1 MRLTIERV
9 RLENSGSV
17 LRNIMKTTTLFLFSL
32 FAASLPEFAQ
42 NTGSTT
48 IPVAVLPTAANATLG
63 RVYRWSEGTA
73 PNTCP
78 AAGGGGTGG
87 SVIVFCVTLDN
98 ATWRPVVIGD
108 TATANILTNPMNA
121 LGDMISG
128 GTAGAP
134 TQVPGNTSTTLKV
147 LTQTGDGTHS
157 AAPVWQL
164 PPAPGT
170 LTYYFTPTTNF
181 GSYLSQTTSPY
192 SPKTTLNYTSLA
204 TGTDTLQNW
213 ITPVGSPGLSF
224 IPAGSFEFHIH
235 ALRTGGG
242 TVKIYAEVWEADS
255 SGGDIKKIGTTET
268 SAALTT
274 SEVEYRLFF
283 STIDVYNLANTSS
296 RIVTRVI
303 VTVSGSSP
311 TVQLFVGGEADSH
324 ISLPTNTVDA
334 SNFVPY
340 TGATKD
346 VDIGAHAYKSNQSD
360 GCATWS
366 SNALGSTGTACGSG
380 TGGNTITVGTRA
392 ALPLTSSTV
401 GNLYKCNDSPYE
413 FIWNGSSWDAYVFGY
428 NVTEPILANLT
439 QINVDKSTFDTTHG
453 GILQSVPGQGGT
465 DVQLLGQAIPASGAY
480 YVDAAFIPLVTQPNG
495 NCGSGV
501 SQDASASNPFSYST
515 YGIESGSNW
524 WVERSSWS
532 NSTTFSD
539 NKGTGYIVQ
548 TGPLIWTRL
557 YDDRTTNRTFYISP
571 NGYAWYQIY
580 QEPRTTLFT
589 PGEAILAVQ
598 PFSSS
603 VIVHWVHF
611 SVHP

>member
-1 MRLTIERV
+1 
-9 RLENSGSV
+9 
-17 LRNIMKTTTLFLFSL
+17 MKTTTLFLFSL

-366 SNALGSTGTACGSG
+366 SNALGSTGTACGGGGGGFVPLGVSIVQSVGNTGVVVTYPANVTSGNLLVVTHHSESG
-380 TGGNTITVGTRA
+380 TQTCSDTLGTVFSLTRA
-392 ALPLTSSTV
+392 HNLLICYGLTSSSGADTV
-401 GNLYKCNDSPYE
+401 TIGSPGTDQQTTAME
-413 FIWNGSSWDAYVFGY
+413 FRLNGLSGALDGSNSASGPTTSLATSVSSGIIVAATGCDNSGKTGY
-428 NVTEPILANLT
+428 PRLPLSQVTWLNGDDLLGTGAM
-439 QINVDKSTFDTTHG
+439 VG
-453 GILQSVPGQGGT
+453 GIAGT
-465 DVQLLGQAIPASGAY
+465 YIASFQIDTPCGNITT
-480 YVDAAFIPLVTQPNG
+480 AA
-495 NCGSGV
+495 V
-501 SQDASASNPFSYST
+501 SF
-515 YGIESGSNW
+515 
-524 WVERSSWS
+524 
-532 NSTTFSD
+532 
-539 NKGTGYIVQ
+539 K
-548 TGPLIWTRL
+548 
-557 YDDRTTNRTFYISP
+557 
-571 NGYAWYQIY
+571 
-580 QEPRTTLFT
+580 
-589 PGEAILAVQ
+589 
-598 PFSSS
+598 
-603 VIVHWVHF
+603 
-611 SVHP
+611 